1 MLKLVSAFSAAVI
14 VGFALIGSATTASA
28 GGYYRG
34 GGGHGC
40 CGPIRPSYSS
50 NTKVVNRYI
59 TRHRDVWRVKHFKR
73 YKVHVHTTRIQP
85 VNHIHTVIRHHTKLV
100 GVIVPVHKHNT
111 VWLHPRTVHTSSN
124 VYLRPQCGCGGGGG
138 YGGY

>member
-1 MLKLVSAFSAAVI
+1 MLKFVTALSAAVI

-50 NTKVVNRYI
+50 NTKTVHKYI
-59 TRHRDVWRVKHFKR
+59 KHHRDVWRVKHFKR
-73 YKVHVHTTRIQP
+73 YKLHVHTTRIQP
-85 VNHIHTVIRHHTKLV
+85 VYHVHTVIRHHTKLV
-100 GVIVPVHKHNT
+100 GVIVPIHKHKT
-111 VWLHPRTVHTSSN
+111 VWLHPKTIRTSSH
-124 VYLRPQCGCGGGGG
+124 VHLRPQCACGGGG